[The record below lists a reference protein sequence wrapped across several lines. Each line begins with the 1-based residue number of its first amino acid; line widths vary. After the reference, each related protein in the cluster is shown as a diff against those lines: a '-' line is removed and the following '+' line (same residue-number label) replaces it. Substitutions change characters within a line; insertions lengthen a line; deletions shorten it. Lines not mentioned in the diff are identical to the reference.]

1 MMYSTILLFIVI
13 CCFHTTHSVQL
24 GQDVTN
30 PNKYPFY
37 IMIGNPHVCGGTLIS
52 YDPPLILT
60 AAHCVDAP
68 IHPTQFTKDKNPY
81 FALYN
86 DIHRDKQK
94 AMAIVDWTIHPLY
107 NVSGTLNVRYDA
119 AIIQLESPLRKSA
132 RTKRVPFWSPSMSLS
147 LPSKAELV
155 GFGYSDFEGHLAQTL
170 QLLPLEITKFDPKS
184 TDYIESRSDTENRVA
199 CHGDSGG
206 PLIVYHPV
214 HNPTTNRTV
223 NVPFV
228 LGDLT
233 RIFGARDAK
242 PDQLTCP
249 VALNTHTNGT
259 QNTVIEVFTNA
270 AGLLDWI
277 SSVSGI
283 SREDLSNP
291 FYKPPHPPC
300 KNCRIDAVGKG
311 KTNTSK
317 SNNNDNNDD
326 SFYDA
331 DDDDELDDDM
341 DNINDVKQHPLWRI
355 GVVADENGLLNTEEA
370 EHFWIGSMVKNFL
383 LKTDTEE
390 STAVSFDQTLHS
402 TLLFTTFI
410 SLIFFMTF
418 A

>member
-1 MMYSTILLFIVI
+1 
-13 CCFHTTHSVQL
+13 
-24 GQDVTN
+24 
-30 PNKYPFY
+30 
-37 IMIGNPHVCGGTLIS
+37 MIGNPHVCGGTLIS

-132 RTKRVPFWSPSMSLS
+132 RTKRVPFWSPSMPLS

-155 GFGYSDFEGHLAQTL
+155 GFGYSDLEGHLAQTL

-214 HNPTTNRTV
+214 HNPSTNRTV

-249 VALNTHTNGT
+249 VALNTHTNGA

-291 FYKPPHPPC
+291 FYTPPHPPC
-300 KNCRIDAVGKG
+300 KNCRIDAMGKG

-317 SNNNDNNDD
+317 SNNNDTIDD

-341 DNINDVKQHPLWRI
+341 GNLNDVNQHPLWRI

-383 LKTDTEE
+383 LKTDTQE

-402 TLLFTTFI
+402 TVLFTTFI
-410 SLIFFMTF
+410 SLIFFMTS

>member
-1 MMYSTILLFIVI
+1 
-13 CCFHTTHSVQL
+13 
-24 GQDVTN
+24 
-30 PNKYPFY
+30 
-37 IMIGNPHVCGGTLIS
+37 MIGNPHVCGGTLIS

>member
-1 MMYSTILLFIVI
+1 
-13 CCFHTTHSVQL
+13 
-24 GQDVTN
+24 
-30 PNKYPFY
+30 
-37 IMIGNPHVCGGTLIS
+37 MIGNPHVCGGTLIS

-60 AAHCVDAP
+60 AAHCLDAP
-68 IHPTQFTKDKNPY
+68 IHPTQLTKDKNPY

-132 RTKRVPFWSPSMSLS
+132 RIKRVPFWSPSMSLP

-155 GFGYSDFEGHLAQTL
+155 GFGYSDMKGHLADTL
-170 QLLPLEITKFDPKS
+170 QLLPLDITKFDPNS
-184 TDYIESRSDTENRVA
+184 TDYVESRSDTEDRVA

-214 HNPTTNRTV
+214 RNPATNRTV

-242 PDQLTCP
+242 SDQLTCP
-249 VALNTHTNGT
+249 VALNNHVNGA

-277 SSVSGI
+277 SSISGI
-283 SREDLSNP
+283 SKEDLSNP
-291 FYKPPHPPC
+291 FYSPPHPPC
-300 KNCRIDAVGKG
+300 KNCRINAVGKG
-311 KTNTSK
+311 KTNTSE
-317 SNNNDNNDD
+317 SNDND

-331 DDDDELDDDM
+331 DDDDEVDDDTETM
-341 DNINDVKQHPLWRI
+341 HDAHKHPPWRI
-355 GVVADENGLLNTEEA
+355 GVVADENGLLDTEESQ
-370 EHFWIGSMVKNFL
+370 HFWIGSMVKNFL
-383 LKTDTEE
+383 LKTDSEE
-390 STAVSFDQTLHS
+390 STAVSLDQTLHS
-402 TLLFTTFI
+402 TLLITAFILSLTFI
-410 SLIFFMTF
+410 TI

>member
-1 MMYSTILLFIVI
+1 MMYSAILYLILA
-13 CCFHTTHSVQL
+13 CCFHTTHAVQW

-30 PNKYPFY
+30 QNKYPFY

-68 IHPTQFTKDKNPY
+68 VHPKQFTRDKNPY

-132 RTKRVPFWSPSMSLS
+132 RIKRVPFWSPSMSLS

-155 GFGYSDFEGHLAQTL
+155 GFGYSDLEGHLAETL
-170 QLLPLEITKFDPKS
+170 QLLPLDITKFDPNS
-184 TDYIESRSDTENRVA
+184 TDYIESRSDTENHVA

-214 HNPTTNRTV
+214 RNPATNRTM

-242 PDQLTCP
+242 SDQLTCP
-249 VALNTHTNGT
+249 VALNTHTNGA

-277 SSVSGI
+277 SSISGI
-283 SREDLSNP
+283 SAEDLSNP
-291 FYKPPHPPC
+291 FYSPPHPPC
-300 KNCRIDAVGKG
+300 KNCRINAVGKG

-317 SNNNDNNDD
+317 SNSNDD
-326 SFYDA
+326 SFYNV
-331 DDDDELDDDM
+331 DDDDEVDDDT
-341 DNINDVKQHPLWRI
+341 DAIHDAHQHPLWRI
-355 GVVADENGLLNTEEA
+355 GVVADENGLLDTEEA
-370 EHFWIGSMVKNFL
+370 QHFWIGSMVKNFL
-383 LKTDTEE
+383 LQTDSQE
-390 STAVSFDQTLHS
+390 STAGSLDQTLYS
-402 TLLFTTFI
+402 TLLLATFI
-410 SLIFFMTF
+410 FIPFVFITL